1 MEKLT
6 INLSFFAQH
15 MMADEKKMKYVIIV
29 RKYDDPMIKNYYG
42 PAISVDG
49 IDNKV
54 YSLFDGRFIDLGNRS
69 DGEVITLST
78 TYIKQEDGSLLLV
91 DNKSGTRV
99 HYTYEDFIEVFGDR
113 VINPALFE

>member
-6 INLSFFAQH
+6 INQSFFAQH

-29 RKYDDPMIKNYYG
+29 RKYDDPRIKNYYG
-42 PAISVDG
+42 PAISVG

-91 DNKSGTRV
+91 DNKSGTRL